1 MGKRQDEV
9 HSRHPTLSSVQI
21 ASQIASLM
29 RHQKAPLSVTWVWSL
44 PLGGGMSGLCQSAHL
59 ETTAW
64 FGYIFFFFYSVS
76 LRDIASAF

>member
-9 HSRHPTLSSVQI
+9 HSPRTPLSSVQI
-21 ASQIASLM
+21 ASQIASLV
-29 RHQKAPLSVTWVWSL
+29 RHQIAPLSVTWVWSL

-64 FGYIFFFFYSVS
+64 FGTFGFFF
-76 LRDIASAF
+76 LLC